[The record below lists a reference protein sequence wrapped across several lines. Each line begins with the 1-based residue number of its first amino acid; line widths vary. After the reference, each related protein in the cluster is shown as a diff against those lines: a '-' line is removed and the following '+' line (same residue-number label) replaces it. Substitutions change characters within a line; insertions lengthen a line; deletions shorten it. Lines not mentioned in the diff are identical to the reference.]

1 MKNICINICLLG
13 ILILLPLFSLGNS
26 GDWKLKKNEN
36 GIEVYTR
43 YAENSPLKEV
53 RVVTVVQSS
62 LAAIVVL
69 LLDIKNYPHW
79 IYACSEASTLKVIN
93 DHDEYHYQVTHL
105 PWPLSNRDMI
115 WHFKIE
121 QDTITKIVAVTN
133 TSEPDY
139 SPAKKGIV
147 R

>member
-1 MKNICINICLLG
+1 MKNICINICLLC

-26 GDWKLKKNEN
+26 GEWKLKKNEN

-62 LAAIVVL
+62 LAAIVAL
-69 LLDIKNYPHW
+69 LLDVKNYPHW
-79 IYACSEASTLKVIN
+79 IYACSEASTLNVTN

-105 PWPLSNRDMI
+105 PWPLSNRI
-115 WHFKIE
+115 
-121 QDTITKIVAVTN
+121 
-133 TSEPDY
+133 
-139 SPAKKGIV
+139 
-147 R
+147 